1 MKIVVKK
8 LDPMFEEEF
17 IVYVQTNDD
26 VKVEAVI
33 GASIEVPIYVEKY
46 KNEYDI
52 ENVIYYDL

>member
-33 GASIEVPIYVEKY
+33 GASIEVPIYLSL
-46 KNEYDI
+46 I
-52 ENVIYYDL
+52 HI